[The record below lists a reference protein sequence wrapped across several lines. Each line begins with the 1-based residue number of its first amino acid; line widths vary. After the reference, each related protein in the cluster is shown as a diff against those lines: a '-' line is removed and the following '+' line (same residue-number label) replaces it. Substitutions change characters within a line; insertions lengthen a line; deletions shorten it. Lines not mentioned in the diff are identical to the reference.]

1 MWTIAFTLGSDSSA
15 ATPCG
20 KLDTSTTI
28 VFGFAAATL
37 CTRLSCPGSRAIIL
51 RSTASRPSYT
61 VGHCAHGAGFGS
73 GGALP
78 QVGWFPTNTIAG
90 PPAVAAVIA
99 ADVAALPLLS
109 AAYR

>member
-1 MWTIAFTLGSDSSA
+1 M
-15 ATPCG
+15 
-20 KLDTSTTI
+20 
-28 VFGFAAATL
+28 
-37 CTRLSCPGSRAIIL
+37 

-78 QVGWFPTNTIAG
+78 QVGWLPTNTIAG
-90 PPAVAAVIA
+90 PPAAAAVIA

-109 AAYR
+109 AAYTTVTPVPSLVAIPWRPVIL